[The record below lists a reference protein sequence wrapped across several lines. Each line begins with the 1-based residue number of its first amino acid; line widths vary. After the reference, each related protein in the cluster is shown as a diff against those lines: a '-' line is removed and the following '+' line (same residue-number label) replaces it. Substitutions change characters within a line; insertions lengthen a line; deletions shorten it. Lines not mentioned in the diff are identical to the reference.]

1 MAKKRRKE
9 KEKEK
14 EVFKKPEFDEV
25 EYMKKEISN
34 TRIAMIT
41 IIFAIPIAIVS
52 YLVTLANLA
61 IFGFLIGVA
70 CIFFLKYV
78 YGFLKVDTSEFEK
91 KDWLGNAAMF
101 FFTWLAIWVL
111 VLNMPFSDLT
121 KPTVSS
127 IQVEG
132 CGLVTGSNKDY
143 TCNLG
148 TNLSE
153 DHIISATA
161 TDNAGVRNV
170 RIRITSSSV
179 TDEYAMQKTSGSHEY
194 YYVLNVERDFYSF
207 EIVAEDSN
215 SHVKVVSGY
224 TIKGEGD

>member
-1 MAKKRRKE
+1 VAKKRRKE

-121 KPTVSS
+121 KPTVSNV
-127 IQVEG
+127 QVEG
-132 CGLVTGSNKDY
+132 CTLLTGSNRDYSCDLGANLSKDY
-143 TCNLG
+143 
-148 TNLSE
+148 
-153 DHIISATA
+153 IISSRA

-179 TDEYAMQKTSGSHEY
+179 TDEFGMQKSVGSNEY
-194 YYVLNVERDFYSF
+194 SHVLTVEKGVFYSF
-207 EIVAEDSN
+207 EIVAEDGN
-215 SHVKVVSGY
+215 AHTRVVSGY
-224 TIKGEGD
+224 TISGD